1 MELVYDVIVVGAGP
15 GGSAC
20 AALCYEKGL
29 RVLLLEKGKYPKD
42 KICGDAISGKSAAVL
57 NDLNLV
63 DEVAVNPNA
72 RVYGVLFSSPKKDEI
87 VIPFPQKDLN
97 APEPKPGYVQ
107 RRMVFDNIVFQHA
120 KSIVNTIEEFSVN
133 DLIQE
138 NNFVVGVKGKH
149 KDGREQEFRGKVVVG
164 ADGAASVVARKLGVE
179 QKDPDHIIMAIR
191 AYYRGITG
199 MTPNIEL
206 HFIESII
213 PGYFWIFPLE
223 DGTANVGIGMVK
235 SDMQKTKMNLTEAM
249 FKAIEEDPLFKNRFK
264 NAEIEGPVRGWTLPS
279 GSKRTKNHGNGWILI
294 GDAASLIDPFS
305 GEGIGNAMTSGK
317 YASEVISEA
326 LRANDFS
333 EKFFYKYEKMIQENL
348 DPELKNSYSLQK
360 WGKHK
365 WLLNFLIGKASKNKQ
380 VQELLSGMLVNE
392 EAKKKLYSPLFYL
405 KLLFS

>member
-164 ADGAASVVARKLGVE
+164 ADGAA
-179 QKDPDHIIMAIR
+179 
-191 AYYRGITG
+191 
-199 MTPNIEL
+199 
-206 HFIESII
+206 
-213 PGYFWIFPLE
+213 
-223 DGTANVGIGMVK
+223 
-235 SDMQKTKMNLTEAM
+235 
-249 FKAIEEDPLFKNRFK
+249 
-264 NAEIEGPVRGWTLPS
+264 
-279 GSKRTKNHGNGWILI
+279 
-294 GDAASLIDPFS
+294 
-305 GEGIGNAMTSGK
+305 
-317 YASEVISEA
+317 
-326 LRANDFS
+326 
-333 EKFFYKYEKMIQENL
+333 
-348 DPELKNSYSLQK
+348 
-360 WGKHK
+360 
-365 WLLNFLIGKASKNKQ
+365 
-380 VQELLSGMLVNE
+380 
-392 EAKKKLYSPLFYL
+392 
-405 KLLFS
+405 

>member
-1 MELVYDVIVVGAGP
+1 
-15 GGSAC
+15 
-20 AALCYEKGL
+20 
-29 RVLLLEKGKYPKD
+29 
-42 KICGDAISGKSAAVL
+42 
-57 NDLNLV
+57 
-63 DEVAVNPNA
+63 
-72 RVYGVLFSSPKKDEI
+72 
-87 VIPFPQKDLN
+87 
-97 APEPKPGYVQ
+97 
-107 RRMVFDNIVFQHA
+107 
-120 KSIVNTIEEFSVN
+120 IVNTIEEFSVN

-179 QKDPDHIIMAIR
+179 QKDPDHIIMAVR

-206 HFIESII
+206 HFLESII

-279 GSKRTKNHGNGWILI
+279 GSRRTKNHGNGWLLI